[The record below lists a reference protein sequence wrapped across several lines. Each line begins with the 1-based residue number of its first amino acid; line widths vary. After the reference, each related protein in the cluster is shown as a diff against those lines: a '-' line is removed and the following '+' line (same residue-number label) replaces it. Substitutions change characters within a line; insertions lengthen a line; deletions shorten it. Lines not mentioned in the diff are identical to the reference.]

1 VIPETQ
7 ERLDGWKSI
16 AGYLKRTIRTVQR
29 WEKLEGLP
37 VHRIGHA
44 SSASVFAYPGELDLW
59 WNERKSRIDDPS
71 EPATSPSTTAAGPL
85 SFFSSRSLVGR
96 RNPMR
101 SSNQHVAPGRW
112 RAGSRSRTACYK
124 W

>member
-1 VIPETQ
+1 MSSNFVLQFGSAGVHVIPETQ

-85 SFFSSRSLVGR
+85 SFFSS
-96 RNPMR
+96 
-101 SSNQHVAPGRW
+101 
-112 RAGSRSRTACYK
+112 
-124 W
+124 

>member
-1 VIPETQ
+1 MSSNFVLQFGSAGVHVIPETQ

-16 AGYLKRTIRTVQR
+16 AGYLKPIRTVQR

-71 EPATSPSTTAAGPL
+71 EPATALVQIGSGGDFGRDRCVGPDTDQAA
-85 SFFSSRSLVGR
+85 
-96 RNPMR
+96 N
-101 SSNQHVAPGRW
+101 A
-112 RAGSRSRTACYK
+112 ACQIS
-124 W
+124 